1 MIVKV
6 SDLSAEVRVL
16 EYREDAQSI
25 NRLVEA
31 APGWSEQH
39 VEDDLAVRAEIYRH
53 GGDVTFTGLLSATV
67 RAVCPRCLDEFRWPL
82 ERRFEFLIVRCDSG
96 NAEDDMGLA
105 HYAGDEIDLGPLV
118 REQAVL
124 ALDQSVCC
132 VETCRGLCAG
142 CGANLNHEP
151 CRCGQ

>member
-31 APGWSEQH
+31 APGWVEQY
-39 VEDDLAVRAEIYRH
+39 VENDLAVRAEIYRH
-53 GGDVTFTGLLSATV
+53 GGDVTFAGSLSATV
-67 RAVCPRCLDEFRWPL
+67 RAVCPRCLDEFRWLL

-96 NAEDDMGLA
+96 NAEDDTGLA

-124 ALDQSVCC
+124 GLDQ
-132 VETCRGLCAG
+132 
-142 CGANLNHEP
+142 
-151 CRCGQ
+151 